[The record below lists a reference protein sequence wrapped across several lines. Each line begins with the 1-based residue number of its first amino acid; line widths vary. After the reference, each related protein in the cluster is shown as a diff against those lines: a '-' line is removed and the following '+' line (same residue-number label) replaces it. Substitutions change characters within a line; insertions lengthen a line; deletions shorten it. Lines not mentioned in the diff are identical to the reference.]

1 MLACSSL
8 IKATVALTLKALDLA
23 QANPYAGSIFLNG
36 CSDTR
41 ASALGSKNRP
51 CAMSQASAGYLKC
64 SSRT

>member
-8 IKATVALTLKALDLA
+8 IKATVALALKALGLA
-23 QANPYAGSIFLNG
+23 QANRYAGSIFLNG
-36 CSDTR
+36 CRDIR
-41 ASALGSKNRP
+41 ASALDSKNRR